1 MIPTH
6 DLWALIKKKIARNKK
21 RVTSHMQTKKSTS
34 VQKNK
39 KTTLLPL
46 HENISRDL
54 LDLNAIE
61 YRITSTK
68 VENTENVIFHN
79 KLIPNDYVR
88 IALALPYD
96 GYDIIITIK
105 TFRTGGTDKLLL
117 RYLKGIQQSQPEL
130 RIVLL
135 VLEGHHGD
143 WDYLLPDSVDLIYL
157 KNYCYQTYS
166 QQLYNQILERLIVQH
181 HIKILWNFNCRET
194 YIFTE
199 QCADFIR
206 ENIEV
211 WGLIFAHWLRPNNLQ
226 EFGMAHENLPF
237 VIQDYTKI
245 ISDNQT
251 FINYLCN
258 QYGWNTDKF
267 HTLYVPNSDYPI
279 VGKTHAPEEAH
290 LKILWASGMEWN
302 KGVSLLAEIAKL
314 VSHLPISIDVYGGTK
329 NKDGENLLLK
339 LNADIALL
347 KNITYK
353 GRFNNFT
360 QLVSQ
365 GGYNCFLFTSIVEG
379 MPNVV
384 IEAAE
389 QQLSIVSPIVG
400 GLGEFLNTDN
410 AYLVADKTSAKEYA
424 EQLEIVLKNKQ
435 NNIFSKELALME
447 SYNHKFTLDSFSH
460 SFTSMLLK

>member
-1 MIPTH
+1 MEIKMIPTH

-166 QQLYNQILERLIVQH
+166 Q
-181 HIKILWNFNCRET
+181 
-194 YIFTE
+194 
-199 QCADFIR
+199 
-206 ENIEV
+206 
-211 WGLIFAHWLRPNNLQ
+211 
-226 EFGMAHENLPF
+226 
-237 VIQDYTKI
+237 
-245 ISDNQT
+245 
-251 FINYLCN
+251 
-258 QYGWNTDKF
+258 
-267 HTLYVPNSDYPI
+267 
-279 VGKTHAPEEAH
+279 
-290 LKILWASGMEWN
+290 
-302 KGVSLLAEIAKL
+302 
-314 VSHLPISIDVYGGTK
+314 
-329 NKDGENLLLK
+329 
-339 LNADIALL
+339 
-347 KNITYK
+347 
-353 GRFNNFT
+353 
-360 QLVSQ
+360 
-365 GGYNCFLFTSIVEG
+365 
-379 MPNVV
+379 
-384 IEAAE
+384 
-389 QQLSIVSPIVG
+389 
-400 GLGEFLNTDN
+400 
-410 AYLVADKTSAKEYA
+410 
-424 EQLEIVLKNKQ
+424 
-435 NNIFSKELALME
+435 
-447 SYNHKFTLDSFSH
+447 
-460 SFTSMLLK
+460 

>member
-1 MIPTH
+1 MIPIH
-6 DLWALIKKKIARNKK
+6 DLWALIKKKAARNKK
-21 RVTSHMQTKKSTS
+21 HITARMQTKKTAANPRS
-34 VQKNK
+34 K
-39 KTTLLPL
+39 KPTLIHL

-54 LDLNAIE
+54 LNLNAIE
-61 YRITSTK
+61 YRITSKK
-68 VENTENVIFHN
+68 VVNTENVIFYN
-79 KLIPNDYVR
+79 KHIPNDYVR

-96 GYDIIITIK
+96 NYDIIITIK

-117 RYLKGIQQSQPEL
+117 RYLKGIQQTQPQL

-135 VLEGHHGD
+135 VLEGYHGD
-143 WDYLLPDSVDLIYL
+143 WDHLLPDSVDLIYL
-157 KNYCYQTYS
+157 KNYCYQAYS
-166 QQLYNQILERLIVQH
+166 QQLYNQILERLIVQY
-181 HIKILWNFNCRET
+181 HIKVLWNFNCRET

-199 QCADFIR
+199 QCAVFIR
-206 ENIEV
+206 ENIII
-211 WGLIFAHWLRPNNLQ
+211 WGLVFAHWLRPNNLQ

-251 FINYLCN
+251 FVNYLCG

-279 VGKTHAPEEAH
+279 VSETHEPETH
-290 LKILWASGMEWN
+290 LKILWASGIEWN
-302 KGVSLLAEIAKL
+302 KGVGLLAEIAKL
-314 VSHLPISIDVYGGTK
+314 VSHLPVSIDVYGGTK

-347 KNITYK
+347 KNITYR

-360 QLVSQ
+360 QLINE
-365 GGYNCFLFTSIVEG
+365 GEYNCFLFTSIIEG

-389 QQLSIVSPIVG
+389 QQLSIISPIVG

-410 AYLVADKTSAKEYA
+410 AYLVTDKTSAREYA
-424 EQLEIVLKNKQ
+424 EQIERVLKNKQ
-435 NNIFSKELALME
+435 HGIFTKERTLVE
-447 SYNHKFTLDSFSH
+447 SYNRKFTLESFSQ